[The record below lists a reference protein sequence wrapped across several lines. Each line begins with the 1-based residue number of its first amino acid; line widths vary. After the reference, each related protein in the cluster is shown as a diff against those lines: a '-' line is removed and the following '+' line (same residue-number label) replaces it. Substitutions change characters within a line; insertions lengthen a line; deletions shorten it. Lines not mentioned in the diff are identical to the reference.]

1 MMIYMLRIVIFKEK
15 KGRML
20 DIFFCNEKPNI
31 NQILVFSFVE
41 DFKFSVDSEIFK
53 VCSF

>member
-1 MMIYMLRIVIFKEK
+1 MMIYMLRIVIFIEK
-15 KGRML
+15 KEECL
-20 DIFFCNEKPNI
+20 IFF
-31 NQILVFSFVE
+31 FVMRNLTLIKYFFFE

>member
-1 MMIYMLRIVIFKEK
+1 MMIYMLSIVILIK
-15 KGRML
+15 K
-20 DIFFCNEKPNI
+20 KKNI
-31 NQILVFSFVE
+31 EMSLIFSFVMRNLTVIKYFFYE